1 MGTGAGFDAGGA
13 GGACADTLNPM
24 KIGINTFIWSA
35 QFTEAQ
41 VPLLPRIKAAGFDG
55 IECAVFDPAAFESKL
70 LRRVL
75 PEHGL
80 ELTCCGV
87 IPGGMS
93 LIDEN
98 ATVRAN
104 GIDYMKAAIAAAAE
118 AGAKILAGP
127 YYSPV
132 GYLPGRRRTDAEWH
146 NAIDSWKTL
155 GPVLAAHD
163 VTLAVEPL
171 NRFETFFLNLADDAA
186 RLCEAVNHPNVGILF
201 DTFHSN
207 IEEKNIADGY
217 RRVAPWL
224 KHVHTCENDRG
235 TPGSGHVEW
244 DEVFRA
250 LREVNYDG
258 WLTIESFSSQVPEIA
273 SAAAVWRDF
282 ASPIDDI
289 AFAGVKFLREKWAAT
304 SGR

>member
-1 MGTGAGFDAGGA
+1 
-13 GGACADTLNPM
+13 M

-41 VPLLPRIKAAGFDG
+41 VPLLAGIKAAGFDG
-55 IECAVFDPAAFESKL
+55 IECAVFDPAAFEAKL

-75 PEHGL
+75 ADHGL

-87 IPGGMS
+87 IPQGMS
-93 LIDEN
+93 LIDED
-98 ATVRAN
+98 ASLRAK
-104 GIDYMKAAIAAAAE
+104 GLDYMKAAIAAAAE

-132 GYLPGRRRTDAEWH
+132 GYFPGRRRTEAEWA
-146 NAIDSWKTL
+146 NAIESLRTL

-171 NRFETFFLNLADDAA
+171 NRFETFFLNLASDAA
-186 RLCEAVNHPNVGILF
+186 ALAHAVDHPRVGILF
-201 DTFHSN
+201 DTFHAN
-207 IEEKNIADGY
+207 IEEKSIADGY
-217 RRVAPWL
+217 RHVGPWL

-244 DEVFRA
+244 TEVFSA
-250 LREVNYDG
+250 LRDAGYDG

-273 SAAAVWRDF
+273 AAASVWRDF
-282 ASPIDDI
+282 ASPIDSI
-289 AFAGVKFLREKWAAT
+289 AFEGVKFLRQMI
-304 SGR
+304 GRHF